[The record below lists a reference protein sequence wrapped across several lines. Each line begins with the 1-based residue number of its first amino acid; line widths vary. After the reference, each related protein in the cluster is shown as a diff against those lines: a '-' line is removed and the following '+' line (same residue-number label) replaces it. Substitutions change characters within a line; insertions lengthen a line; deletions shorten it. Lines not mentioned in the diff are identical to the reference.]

1 MNDIPYTSYLKN
13 KTSSTFIFSEI
24 TEETVMRTIN
34 DRSAKRSTCHE
45 SISTELLKR
54 IKAFIAK
61 PLCLIVNQS
70 LNTGI
75 FPGKLIIAKVI
86 PLYKKETQLS
96 SVITDQFLNFR
107 LSLKY
112 LKKLYIIN
120 YLRIYLRINYYTE
133 ASIALEN
140 NILLKRL
147 PLN

>member
-1 MNDIPYTSYLKN
+1 MLVVLACNIWLCLYGLPFCD
-13 KTSSTFIFSEI
+13 
-24 TEETVMRTIN
+24 
-34 DRSAKRSTCHE
+34 

-54 IKAFIAK
+54 INAFISS

-75 FPGKLIIAKVI
+75 FPGKLKIAKVI

-96 SVITDQFLNFR
+96 SVITDQFPYFR

-120 YLRIYLRINYYTE
+120 YLRTYLRTNYYTE

-140 NILLKRL
+140 NILLKRR